1 MPVPVLRQILDALGP
16 SPLRVLSPSAGL
28 DIPVADVIIY
38 EPRTLVPPA
47 RHAMLLAVG
56 ISPAAAEE
64 TGLAQQAWNA
74 GHSCLVVKSYGEPL
88 DGLASTAEK
97 AGITLLAADDAMAWR
112 HLDTLIS
119 SVLSATSRSA
129 REDRTPPVGD
139 LFALAN
145 AIAAAAGG
153 ATTVEDPEQRIL
165 AYSTLPGQV
174 IDEERRQ
181 GILGLQ
187 VPYAPVNDP
196 QYRELSRTA
205 SVCRFAATGPDALP
219 RIAAGVHAGG
229 EMLGSIWVVDPA
241 GELGIDAEQ
250 ALSEA
255 ADIASLHLLAARTAA
270 DVARRQQADLLR
282 RILADPASAAVVAPQ
297 LGLSQDVA
305 VAVAAFIVVTGDP
318 EGMMMAQATT
328 RLADLVNQ
336 YCGVSLGGY
345 GCALVEGTVY
355 ALLPASPS
363 RQSHRKLVI
372 DIVQRAQAA
381 LHVPVRAGLGSIAAG
396 LRFAASS
403 RQDADLVLRV
413 LAEQPIDPGQPVVAT
428 IDEVRATAALVA
440 LGQLLT
446 GDARLTQGTGSAIA
460 AYDLEHGTDYA
471 RTLLAYLSANGE
483 ISAAA
488 RDLNVHQNTCRYRIA
503 RAEQI
508 FSFRLANPD
517 ERLLL
522 WLQLRL
528 GPDLRQHH
536 Q

>member
-1 MPVPVLRQILDALGP
+1 
-16 SPLRVLSPSAGL
+16 
-28 DIPVADVIIY
+28 
-38 EPRTLVPPA
+38 
-47 RHAMLLAVG
+47 
-56 ISPAAAEE
+56 
-64 TGLAQQAWNA
+64 
-74 GHSCLVVKSYGEPL
+74 
-88 DGLASTAEK
+88 
-97 AGITLLAADDAMAWR
+97 
-112 HLDTLIS
+112 
-119 SVLSATSRSA
+119 
-129 REDRTPPVGD
+129 
-139 LFALAN
+139 
-145 AIAAAAGG
+145 
-153 ATTVEDPEQRIL
+153 
-165 AYSTLPGQV
+165 
-174 IDEERRQ
+174 
-181 GILGLQ
+181 
-187 VPYAPVNDP
+187 
-196 QYRELSRTA
+196 
-205 SVCRFAATGPDALP
+205 
-219 RIAAGVHAGG
+219 
-229 EMLGSIWVVDPA
+229 
-241 GELGIDAEQ
+241 
-250 ALSEA
+250 
-255 ADIASLHLLAARTAA
+255 
-270 DVARRQQADLLR
+270 
-282 RILADPASAAVVAPQ
+282 
-297 LGLSQDVA
+297 
-305 VAVAAFIVVTGDP
+305 
-318 EGMMMAQATT
+318 MMMAQATT

-336 YCGVSLGGY
+336 YCGASLGGY

-363 RQSHRKLVI
+363 RQSHRKLVV
-372 DIVQRAQAA
+372 DIVQRAQAT

-460 AYDLEHGTDYA
+460 AFDLEHGTDYA

-528 GPDLRQHH
+528 GPDLRQHR

>member
-1 MPVPVLRQILDALGP
+1 MPIPVLRQILDALGP

-64 TGLAQQAWNA
+64 TGLAQQAWDA

-119 SVLSATSRSA
+119 SVLTATSRSA
-129 REDRTPPVGD
+129 REDRTAPVGD
-139 LFALAN
+139 LSRSPTRSRPRPAGRRPWRTWSSGSWPIPPCPARSSTRSAAKAFSASRFPTRQSTTRSTGSCPERRAFAGSRPPAPTPCPGSRRASTRAVRCSAPSGWLTPPAN
-145 AIAAAAGG
+145 SES
-153 ATTVEDPEQRIL
+153 TPSRRCRRRL
-165 AYSTLPGQV
+165 TLPHCTCWRPARPPTWPGGSKP
-174 IDEERRQ
+174 ICYGGSLPTRP
-181 GILGLQ
+181 
-187 VPYAPVNDP
+187 VP
-196 QYRELSRTA
+196 RS
-205 SVCRFAATGPDALP
+205 
-219 RIAAGVHAGG
+219 
-229 EMLGSIWVVDPA
+229 W
-241 GELGIDAEQ
+241 
-250 ALSEA
+250 
-255 ADIASLHLLAARTAA
+255 
-270 DVARRQQADLLR
+270 LR
-282 RILADPASAAVVAPQ
+282 M
-297 LGLSQDVA
+297 GLSQDVA
-305 VAVAAFIVVTGDP
+305 VAVAAFIVATGDP

-336 YCGVSLGGY
+336 YCGASLGGY

-363 RQSHRKLVI
+363 RQSHRKLVV
-372 DIVQRAQAA
+372 DIVQRAQAT

-460 AYDLEHGTDYA
+460 AFDLEHGTDYA
-471 RTLLAYLSANGE
+471 RTLLAYLSATARSPRPLA
-483 ISAAA
+483 IS
-488 RDLNVHQNTCRYRIA
+488 TCTKTPA
-503 RAEQI
+503 
-508 FSFRLANPD
+508 D
-517 ERLLL
+517 T
-522 WLQLRL
+522 
-528 GPDLRQHH
+528 G
-536 Q
+536 